1 MLSLQ
6 QRLLPVAVQR
16 LSLRWLALS
25 VIASDATSP
34 KGRGFAQKFGN
45 TSLDAKITAKQARQT
60 ARSM

>member
-6 QRLLPVAVQR
+6 QRLLPVAAQR
-16 LSLRWLALS
+16 LSLRRLALS

-45 TSLDAKITAKQARQT
+45 TSLDAKITAKQTRQT